1 MINIYLA
8 IQNGHNNNYHPHNN
22 GGIKNLFRKISLF
35 SIIFLLICNPIIDC
49 SNQWNNDVSN
59 GNNSSSS
66 NSNEYSIT
74 NFLPSFST
82 LLFWRQP
89 ESSLK
94 INNQKQS
101 VQQQQQQPIV
111 TREIHQ
117 QLPAMSA
124 ALVDDDRHSSNNDQ
138 DLIINT
144 SPSPPSTMIVT
155 NSNRNRYCHSC
166 SNGDYMYQ
174 DNDEEYR
181 QRIEFIKVQILNKLG
196 LKEPPKFANQPD
208 IDLINMYM
216 RIVGQTQSTKRN
228 ADNYNEQ
235 DDDDDEQQKQIENPI
250 NRKNIDQNTQI
261 IYILPKHYQYYHL
274 KSPIFDLTSINQQ
287 QQQQQSNDNL
297 MFIKSIIILVK
308 YSNFDLNTNTNNI
321 TIDQSLLDL
330 TISSVSGLI
339 ELKRNAVINSNDN
352 NGNRNG
358 NDEIFDLISIVSPT
372 SRIAK
377 TTTTIEQQQQQQQNE
392 ESTTYEYD
400 VTNLLLNN
408 NNNNN
413 NNVVDSGDS
422 DDNNRI
428 RMSLLYDMIRIY
440 NENFDIKSS
449 FIKVEMTNVNN
460 NKAQRVKRSVDCT
473 DKISFCCR
481 QPFYVNFTT
490 IGWNNWIL
498 HPLGYNGNYCKGQC
512 DLSHARYHHTTVM
525 GKYPV
530 IKLCCSPREMSSI
543 SLIYMDNDYN
553 IYQKNLPNMV
563 VESCDCA

>member
-1 MINIYLA
+1 MA
-8 IQNGHNNNYHPHNN
+8 ITTIHYPHNNGGNN

-49 SNQWNNDVSN
+49 NNQWNNDVGG

-66 NSNEYSIT
+66 NSGNEYSIT

-101 VQQQQQQPIV
+101 VQQQQQQQPIV

-287 QQQQQSNDNL
+287 QQQQQQSNDNL

-352 NGNRNG
+352 
-358 NDEIFDLISIVSPT
+358 S
-372 SRIAK
+372 
-377 TTTTIEQQQQQQQNE
+377 
-392 ESTTYEYD
+392 
-400 VTNLLLNN
+400 
-408 NNNNN
+408 
-413 NNVVDSGDS
+413 
-422 DDNNRI
+422 
-428 RMSLLYDMIRIY
+428 M
-440 NENFDIKSS
+440 
-449 FIKVEMTNVNN
+449 
-460 NKAQRVKRSVDCT
+460 AQRVKRSVDCT

-498 HPLGYNGNYCKGQC
+498 HPLGYNGNYCKGML
-512 DLSHARYHHTTVM
+512 LSIHARYHHTTVM